1 MGNINQGLQRH
12 HLIIFYVVITG
23 LLTAGVLQRWHAA
36 STLPNLNAE
45 SAAVTSAAW
54 QPPAAQAPPPSS
66 TALRTS
72 ATDATTLAER
82 QAYYERLLGERDAL
96 ARQVTLHEQSPIER
110 FQSHLD
116 WFNALPQEQRTPEIS
131 AAIPKVAFG
140 LTPLEEAFAKR
151 PDDWHF
157 NEEEH
162 FFTDFYQQIQF
173 DDNQLAEHLSHFA
186 CTSSHCELQFDSLP
200 EPLFRMMQAEFE
212 ALGYERLRHHPY
224 LSISIGS
231 SPSNSSIRFSIG
243 RKL

>member
-1 MGNINQGLQRH
+1 MGNVNQGLQRH

-36 STLPNLNAE
+36 STLPHLNAE
-45 SAAVTSAAW
+45 SAAVSEAAW
-54 QPPAAQAPPPSS
+54 QLPAAQAPTPST
-66 TALRTS
+66 TAIRTS
-72 ATDATTLAER
+72 ATDTTTLAER
-82 QAYYERLLGERDAL
+82 QAYYERLLSERDTL
-96 ARQVTLHEQSPIER
+96 ARQLTLHEQSAMEQYR
-110 FQSHLD
+110 AHLE
-116 WFNALPQEQRTPEIS
+116 WFNALPQEQRTPEVS
-131 AAIPKVAFG
+131 AAMPMVAFG
-140 LTPLEEAFAKR
+140 LTPLQEAFATR

-157 NEEEH
+157 SEEEN

-173 DDNQLAEHLSHFA
+173 DDNQLAEHLSHFS

-224 LSISIGS
+224 LSISIGI
-231 SPSNSSIRFSIG
+231 SPSNNSIRFSIG